1 MNNLIIPKQIL
12 KVNHEWYKYK
22 GLINIMARNY
32 FDLNINA
39 PLFTELAQLPEWWKR
54 ILNDKT
60 LYVNIRKGNRINVYY
75 HGASVME
82 LSINRDKSIQGKIH
96 SKYILFQET
105 QTDKNGYR
113 KDISPKT
120 IVENLPSI
128 KNAIIANQ
136 ATSNPEGLSEKAIQG
151 IMYIEGKYIDTEFEY
166 VHSNRLITRIDLTTI
181 NDDGM
186 IEFVELKRISDPRLL
201 KKDMSLKNEEIR
213 KQIDNYNSFIKGHK
227 DEIIQYYKQL
237 QQILKKVGVNNPL
250 CNIAITDIK
259 PSVYLYFA
267 GYADGKSN
275 HPKRRKRI
283 DNIKQILEEKGINS
297 NINEI

>member
-1 MNNLIIPKQIL
+1 MT
-12 KVNHEWYKYK
+12 
-22 GLINIMARNY
+22 RNY

-39 PLFTELAQLPEWWKR
+39 PLFTELSKLPEWWKR

-75 HGASVME
+75 RGASVME

-113 KDISPKT
+113 KDIPPET

-151 IMYIEGKYIDTEFEY
+151 IMYVEGKYIDTEFEY
-166 VHSNRLITRIDLTTI
+166 VHPNRLITRIDLTTI

-186 IEFVELKRISDPRLL
+186 IEFVELKRISDSRLL

-213 KQIDNYNSFIKGHK
+213 KQIDDYNSFIKGHK

-259 PSVYLYFA
+259 PSVSLYFA

>member
-1 MNNLIIPKQIL
+1 
-12 KVNHEWYKYK
+12 
-22 GLINIMARNY
+22 MARNY

-39 PLFTELAQLPEWWKR
+39 PLFTELSKLHEWWKR

-105 QTDKNGYR
+105 QTDKNGYI
-113 KDISPKT
+113 KNISPET

-151 IMYIEGKYIDTEFEY
+151 IMYVEGKYIDTEFEY
-166 VHSNRLITRIDLTTI
+166 VHLNRLITRIDLTTI

-213 KQIDNYNSFIKGHK
+213 KQIDDYNSFIKGHK

-283 DNIKQILEEKGINS
+283 DNIKQILDEKGISS

>member
-1 MNNLIIPKQIL
+1 
-12 KVNHEWYKYK
+12 
-22 GLINIMARNY
+22 MARNY

-82 LSINRDKSIQGKIH
+82 LSINRDKSIKGKIH

-113 KDISPKT
+113 KDISPET

-128 KNAIIANQ
+128 KDAIIANQ

-151 IMYIEGKYIDTEFEY
+151 IMYVEGKYIDTEFEY

-213 KQIDNYNSFIKGHK
+213 KQIDDYNSFIKGHK

-237 QQILKKVGVNNPL
+237 QQILKKVGVNNPI
-250 CNIAITDIK
+250 CNIAITGIK

>member
-1 MNNLIIPKQIL
+1 
-12 KVNHEWYKYK
+12 
-22 GLINIMARNY
+22 MARNY

-39 PLFTELAQLPEWWKR
+39 PLFTELSKLPEWWKR

-82 LSINRDKSIQGKIH
+82 LSINRDKSIKGKIH

-113 KDISPKT
+113 KDISPET
-120 IVENLPSI
+120 IVENLSSI

-151 IMYIEGKYIDTEFEY
+151 IMYVEGKYIDTEFEY
-166 VHSNRLITRIDLTTI
+166 VHPNRLITRIDLTTI

-213 KQIDNYNSFIKGHK
+213 KQIDDYNSFIKGHK

-250 CNIAITDIK
+250 CNIAITGIK

>member
-1 MNNLIIPKQIL
+1 
-12 KVNHEWYKYK
+12 
-22 GLINIMARNY
+22 MARNY

-39 PLFTELAQLPEWWKR
+39 PLFTELSKLPEWWKR

-105 QTDKNGYR
+105 QTDKNSYR
-113 KDISPKT
+113 KDISPET

-128 KNAIIANQ
+128 KDAIIANQ

-151 IMYIEGKYIDTEFEY
+151 IMYVEGKYIDTEFEY
-166 VHSNRLITRIDLTTI
+166 VHPNRLITRIDLTTI
-181 NDDGM
+181 NDDGT
-186 IEFVELKRISDPRLL
+186 IEFVELKRISDSRLL
-201 KKDMSLKNEEIR
+201 KKDISLKNEEIR
-213 KQIDNYNSFIKGHK
+213 KQIDDYNSFIKGHK

-259 PSVYLYFA
+259 PSVSLYFA
-267 GYADGKSN
+267 GYADGKSS
-275 HPKRRKRI
+275 HPQRRKRI
-283 DNIKQILEEKGINS
+283 DNIKQILDEKGISS

>member
-1 MNNLIIPKQIL
+1 
-12 KVNHEWYKYK
+12 
-22 GLINIMARNY
+22 MARNY

-39 PLFTELAQLPEWWKR
+39 PLFTELSKLPEWWKR

-75 HGASVME
+75 RGASVME
-82 LSINRDKSIQGKIH
+82 LSINRNKSIKGKIH

-105 QTDKNGYR
+105 QTDKNSYR
-113 KDISPKT
+113 KDISPET

-151 IMYIEGKYIDTEFEY
+151 IMYVEGKYIDTEFEY
-166 VHSNRLITRIDLTTI
+166 VHLNRLITRIDLTTI

-186 IEFVELKRISDPRLL
+186 IEFVELKRISDSRLL
-201 KKDMSLKNEEIR
+201 KKDQSLKNEEIR
-213 KQIDNYNSFIKGHK
+213 KQIDDYNSFIEGHK
-227 DEIIQYYKQL
+227 NEIIQYYKQL

-259 PSVYLYFA
+259 PSVSLYFA

-275 HPKRRKRI
+275 HPQRRKRI
-283 DNIKQILEEKGINS
+283 DNIKQILDEKGISS

>member
-1 MNNLIIPKQIL
+1 
-12 KVNHEWYKYK
+12 
-22 GLINIMARNY
+22 MARNY

-82 LSINRDKSIQGKIH
+82 LSINRDKNIQGKIH

-113 KDISPKT
+113 KDISPET
-120 IVENLPSI
+120 IVENLSSI

-151 IMYIEGKYIDTEFEY
+151 IMYVEGKYIDTEFEY
-166 VHSNRLITRIDLTTI
+166 VHPNRLITRIDLTTI

-275 HPKRRKRI
+275 HPKRCKRI
-283 DNIKQILEEKGINS
+283 YNIKQILEEKGINS

>member
-1 MNNLIIPKQIL
+1 
-12 KVNHEWYKYK
+12 
-22 GLINIMARNY
+22 MARNY

-82 LSINRDKSIQGKIH
+82 LSINRDKTIQGKIH

-105 QTDKNGYR
+105 QTDKNEYR
-113 KDISPKT
+113 KDISPET

-151 IMYIEGKYIDTEFEY
+151 NMYVKGKYIDTEFEY
-166 VHSNRLITRIDLTTI
+166 VHPNRLITRIDLITI
-181 NDDGM
+181 NNVGM
-186 IEFVELKRISDPRLL
+186 IEFVELKRISDSRLL

-259 PSVYLYFA
+259 PSVSLYFA
-267 GYADGKSN
+267 GYADGKRN
-275 HPKRRKRI
+275 HPQRRKRI
-283 DNIKQILEEKGINS
+283 DNIKQILDEKGISS

>member
-1 MNNLIIPKQIL
+1 
-12 KVNHEWYKYK
+12 
-22 GLINIMARNY
+22 MARNY
-32 FDLNINA
+32 FNLNINA
-39 PLFTELAQLPEWWKR
+39 PLFTELSKFPEWWKR

-105 QTDKNGYR
+105 QTDENGYR
-113 KDISPKT
+113 KDISPET
-120 IVENLPSI
+120 IVENLSSI

-151 IMYIEGKYIDTEFEY
+151 IMYVEGKYIDTEFEY
-166 VHSNRLITRIDLTTI
+166 VHPNRLITRIDLTTI

-186 IEFVELKRISDPRLL
+186 IEFVELKRISDPRLI

-227 DEIIQYYKQL
+227 NEIIQYYKQL

-259 PSVYLYFA
+259 PSVSLYFA
-267 GYADGKSN
+267 GYADGKNN
-275 HPKRRKRI
+275 HPQRRKRI
-283 DNIKQILEEKGINS
+283 DNIKQILDEKGISS

>member
-1 MNNLIIPKQIL
+1 
-12 KVNHEWYKYK
+12 
-22 GLINIMARNY
+22 MARNY

-82 LSINRDKSIQGKIH
+82 LSINRDKNIQGKIH

-151 IMYIEGKYIDTEFEY
+151 IMYVEGKYIDTEFEY

-213 KQIDNYNSFIKGHK
+213 KQIDDYNSFIEGHK

-259 PSVYLYFA
+259 PSVSLYFA

-275 HPKRRKRI
+275 HPQRRKRI
-283 DNIKQILEEKGINS
+283 DNIKQILDEKGISS

>member
-1 MNNLIIPKQIL
+1 
-12 KVNHEWYKYK
+12 
-22 GLINIMARNY
+22 MARNY

-39 PLFTELAQLPEWWKR
+39 PLFTELSKLPEWWKR

-82 LSINRDKSIQGKIH
+82 LSIKRDKSIQGKIH

-113 KDISPKT
+113 KDISPET

-151 IMYIEGKYIDTEFEY
+151 IMYVEGKYIDTEFEY
-166 VHSNRLITRIDLTTI
+166 VHPNRLFTRIDLTTI

-213 KQIDNYNSFIKGHK
+213 KQIDDYNSFIEGHK

-259 PSVYLYFA
+259 PSVSLYFA

-275 HPKRRKRI
+275 HPQRRKRI
-283 DNIKQILEEKGINS
+283 DNIKQILDEKGIGS

>member
-1 MNNLIIPKQIL
+1 
-12 KVNHEWYKYK
+12 
-22 GLINIMARNY
+22 
-32 FDLNINA
+32 
-39 PLFTELAQLPEWWKR
+39 
-54 ILNDKT
+54 
-60 LYVNIRKGNRINVYY
+60 
-75 HGASVME
+75 ME
-82 LSINRDKSIQGKIH
+82 LSINRDKNIQGKIH

-151 IMYIEGKYIDTEFEY
+151 IMYVEGKYIDTEFEY
-166 VHSNRLITRIDLTTI
+166 VHLNRLITRIDLTTI

-275 HPKRRKRI
+275 HPKRCKRI
-283 DNIKQILEEKGINS
+283 YNIKQILEEKGINS

>member
-1 MNNLIIPKQIL
+1 
-12 KVNHEWYKYK
+12 
-22 GLINIMARNY
+22 MARNY

-82 LSINRDKSIQGKIH
+82 LSINRNKSIQGKIH

-113 KDISPKT
+113 KDISPET

-151 IMYIEGKYIDTEFEY
+151 IIYIEGKYIDTEFEY

-186 IEFVELKRISDPRLL
+186 IEFVELKRISDSRLL

-213 KQIDNYNSFIKGHK
+213 KQIDDYNSFIEGHK

-250 CNIAITDIK
+250 CNITITGIK

>member
-1 MNNLIIPKQIL
+1 
-12 KVNHEWYKYK
+12 
-22 GLINIMARNY
+22 MARNY

-39 PLFTELAQLPEWWKR
+39 PLFTELSQLPEWWKR

-113 KDISPKT
+113 KDISPET
-120 IVENLPSI
+120 IVENLSSI

-151 IMYIEGKYIDTEFEY
+151 IMYVEGKYIDTEFEY
-166 VHSNRLITRIDLTTI
+166 VHPNRLITRIDLTTI

-186 IEFVELKRISDPRLL
+186 IEFVELKRISDSRLL

-213 KQIDNYNSFIKGHK
+213 KQIDDYNSFIEGHK

-259 PSVYLYFA
+259 PSVSLYFA

-275 HPKRRKRI
+275 HPQRRKRI

>member
-1 MNNLIIPKQIL
+1 
-12 KVNHEWYKYK
+12 
-22 GLINIMARNY
+22 MARNY

-39 PLFTELAQLPEWWKR
+39 PLFTELSKLPEWWKR

-151 IMYIEGKYIDTEFEY
+151 IMYVEGKYIDTEFEY
-166 VHSNRLITRIDLTTI
+166 VHPNRLITRIDLTTI

-213 KQIDNYNSFIKGHK
+213 KQIDDYNSFIEGHK

-259 PSVYLYFA
+259 PSVSLYFA

-275 HPKRRKRI
+275 HPQRRKRI
-283 DNIKQILEEKGINS
+283 DNIKQILDEKGISS

>member
-1 MNNLIIPKQIL
+1 
-12 KVNHEWYKYK
+12 
-22 GLINIMARNY
+22 MARNY

-82 LSINRDKSIQGKIH
+82 LSINRDKNIQGKIH

-105 QTDKNGYR
+105 QTDKNSYR
-113 KDISPKT
+113 KDISPET

-151 IMYIEGKYIDTEFEY
+151 IMYVEGKYIDTEFEY
-166 VHSNRLITRIDLTTI
+166 VHPNRLITRIDLTTI

-186 IEFVELKRISDPRLL
+186 IEFVELKRISDSRLL
-201 KKDMSLKNEEIR
+201 KKDISLKNEEIR

-227 DEIIQYYKQL
+227 NEIIQYYKQL

-259 PSVYLYFA
+259 PSVSLYFA
-267 GYADGKSN
+267 GYADGKNN
-275 HPKRRKRI
+275 HPQRRKRI
-283 DNIKQILEEKGINS
+283 DNIKQILDEKGISS

>member
-1 MNNLIIPKQIL
+1 
-12 KVNHEWYKYK
+12 
-22 GLINIMARNY
+22 MARNY

-39 PLFTELAQLPEWWKR
+39 PLFTELSKLPEWWKR

-82 LSINRDKSIQGKIH
+82 LSINRNKSIQGKIH

-105 QTDKNGYR
+105 QTDKNSYR
-113 KDISPKT
+113 KDISPET

-136 ATSNPEGLSEKAIQG
+136 ATSNLEGLSEKAIQG
-151 IMYIEGKYIDTEFEY
+151 IMYVEGKYIDTEFEY
-166 VHSNRLITRIDLTTI
+166 VHPNRLITRIDLTTI

-201 KKDMSLKNEEIR
+201 KKDLSLKNEEIR
-213 KQIDNYNSFIKGHK
+213 RQMDDYNTFISEHK
-227 DEIIQYYKQL
+227 ENIIQYYKLL
-237 QQILKKVGVNNPL
+237 QQILKNIGVNNPL
-250 CNIAITDIK
+250 CDIAITGIK
-259 PSVYLYFA
+259 PSVSLYFA

-275 HPKRRKRI
+275 HPQRRKRI
-283 DNIKQILEEKGINS
+283 DDIKKVLRDIDKNINS

>member
-1 MNNLIIPKQIL
+1 
-12 KVNHEWYKYK
+12 
-22 GLINIMARNY
+22 MARNY

-82 LSINRDKSIQGKIH
+82 LSINRDKNIQGKIH

-120 IVENLPSI
+120 IVENLPYI

-151 IMYIEGKYIDTEFEY
+151 IMYVEGKYIDTEFEY
-166 VHSNRLITRIDLTTI
+166 VHPNRLITRIDLTNI

-186 IEFVELKRISDPRLL
+186 IEFVELKRISDSRLL

-213 KQIDNYNSFIKGHK
+213 KQIDDYNSFIEGHK
-227 DEIIQYYKQL
+227 NEIIQYYKQL

-250 CNIAITDIK
+250 CNIAITGIK

>member
-1 MNNLIIPKQIL
+1 
-12 KVNHEWYKYK
+12 
-22 GLINIMARNY
+22 MARNY

-113 KDISPKT
+113 KDISPET

-136 ATSNPEGLSEKAIQG
+136 ATSNPEGLIEKAIQG
-151 IMYIEGKYIDTEFEY
+151 IMYVEGKYIDTEFEY
-166 VHSNRLITRIDLTTI
+166 VHPNRLITRIDLTTI

-186 IEFVELKRISDPRLL
+186 IEFVELKLISDPRLL

-227 DEIIQYYKQL
+227 NEIIQYYKQL

-259 PSVYLYFA
+259 PSVSLYFA
-267 GYADGKSN
+267 GYADGKNN
-275 HPKRRKRI
+275 HPQRRKRI
-283 DNIKQILEEKGINS
+283 DNIKQILDEKGISS

>member
-1 MNNLIIPKQIL
+1 
-12 KVNHEWYKYK
+12 
-22 GLINIMARNY
+22 MARNY

-82 LSINRDKSIQGKIH
+82 LSINRDKTIQGKIH

-151 IMYIEGKYIDTEFEY
+151 NMYVKGKYIDTEFEY
-166 VHSNRLITRIDLTTI
+166 VHPNRLITRIDLITI
-181 NDDGM
+181 NNDGM

-259 PSVYLYFA
+259 PSVSLYFA

-275 HPKRRKRI
+275 HPQRRKRI
-283 DNIKQILEEKGINS
+283 DNIKQILDEKGISS

>member
-1 MNNLIIPKQIL
+1 
-12 KVNHEWYKYK
+12 
-22 GLINIMARNY
+22 MARNY

-39 PLFTELAQLPEWWKR
+39 PLFTELSKLPEWWKR

-60 LYVNIRKGNRINVYY
+60 LYINIRKGNRINVYY
-75 HGASVME
+75 RGASVME
-82 LSINRDKSIQGKIH
+82 LSINRNKSIKGKIH

-105 QTDKNGYR
+105 QTDKNSYR
-113 KDISPKT
+113 KDISPET

-128 KNAIIANQ
+128 KDAIIANQ

-151 IMYIEGKYIDTEFEY
+151 IMYVEGKYIDTEFEY
-166 VHSNRLITRIDLTTI
+166 VHPNRLITRIDLTTI

-186 IEFVELKRISDPRLL
+186 IEFVELKRISDSRLL

-213 KQIDNYNSFIKGHK
+213 KQIDDYNSFIKGHK

-259 PSVYLYFA
+259 PSVSLYFA

>member
-1 MNNLIIPKQIL
+1 MT
-12 KVNHEWYKYK
+12 
-22 GLINIMARNY
+22 RNY
-32 FDLNINA
+32 FELNINA
-39 PLFTELAQLPEWWKR
+39 PLFTELAQLPEWWKH

-82 LSINRDKSIQGKIH
+82 LSINKDKNIQGKIH

-113 KDISPKT
+113 KDISPET

-128 KNAIIANQ
+128 KNAIIAHQ

-151 IMYIEGKYIDTEFEY
+151 MMYVESKYIDTEFEY
-166 VHSNRLITRIDLTTI
+166 VHPNRLITRIDLTTI
-181 NDDGM
+181 KDDGM

-201 KKDMSLKNEEIR
+201 KKDPSLKNEEIR
-213 KQIDNYNSFIKGHK
+213 EQIDHYNSFIKGHE

-237 QQILKKVGVNNPL
+237 QQILKKVGVSNPL
-250 CNIAITDIK
+250 CDIAITGIN

-267 GYADGKSN
+267 GYADGKGN
-275 HPKRRKRI
+275 ILPRRQRVDRIKRI
-283 DNIKQILEEKGINS
+283 LEKKGINS
-297 NINEI
+297 NIDEI

>member
-1 MNNLIIPKQIL
+1 
-12 KVNHEWYKYK
+12 
-22 GLINIMARNY
+22 MARNY

-39 PLFTELAQLPEWWKR
+39 PLFTELSKLPEWWKR

-113 KDISPKT
+113 KDISPET

-151 IMYIEGKYIDTEFEY
+151 IMYVEGKYIDTEFEY
-166 VHSNRLITRIDLTTI
+166 VHLNRLITRIDLTTI

-213 KQIDNYNSFIKGHK
+213 KQIDDYNSFIEGHK

-259 PSVYLYFA
+259 PSVSLYFA

-275 HPKRRKRI
+275 HPQRRKRI
-283 DNIKQILEEKGINS
+283 DNIKQILDEKGISS

>member
-1 MNNLIIPKQIL
+1 MIQNNIIR
-12 KVNHEWYKYK
+12 NT
-22 GLINIMARNY
+22 MARNY

-39 PLFTELAQLPEWWKR
+39 PLFTELSKLPEWWKR

-113 KDISPKT
+113 KDISPET
-120 IVENLPSI
+120 IVENLSSI
-128 KNAIIANQ
+128 KDAIIANQ

-151 IMYIEGKYIDTEFEY
+151 IMYVEGKYIDTEFEY
-166 VHSNRLITRIDLTTI
+166 VHPNRLITRIDLTTI

-186 IEFVELKRISDPRLL
+186 IEFVELKRISDSRLL
-201 KKDMSLKNEEIR
+201 KKDISLKNEEIR
-213 KQIDNYNSFIKGHK
+213 KQIDDYNSFIKGHK

-250 CNIAITDIK
+250 CNIAITDMK
-259 PSVYLYFA
+259 PSVSLYFA

-275 HPKRRKRI
+275 HPQRRKRI
-283 DNIKQILEEKGINS
+283 DNIKQILDEKGISS

>member
-1 MNNLIIPKQIL
+1 
-12 KVNHEWYKYK
+12 
-22 GLINIMARNY
+22 MARNY

-39 PLFTELAQLPEWWKR
+39 PLFTELSKLPEWWIR

-105 QTDKNGYR
+105 QTDKNGYI
-113 KDISPKT
+113 KNISPET

-151 IMYIEGKYIDTEFEY
+151 IMYVEGKYIDTEFEY

-213 KQIDNYNSFIKGHK
+213 KQIDDYNSFIEGHK

>member
-1 MNNLIIPKQIL
+1 
-12 KVNHEWYKYK
+12 
-22 GLINIMARNY
+22 MARNY

-39 PLFTELAQLPEWWKR
+39 PLFTELSKFPEWWKR

-82 LSINRDKSIQGKIH
+82 LSIKRDKSIQGKIH

-105 QTDKNGYR
+105 QTDKNGYI
-113 KDISPKT
+113 KNISPET

-166 VHSNRLITRIDLTTI
+166 VNPNRLITRIDLTTI

-186 IEFVELKRISDPRLL
+186 IEFVELKRISDSRLL
-201 KKDMSLKNEEIR
+201 KKDISLKNEEIR
-213 KQIDNYNSFIKGHK
+213 KQIDDYNSFIKGHK

-259 PSVYLYFA
+259 PSVSLYFA

-275 HPKRRKRI
+275 HPQRRKRI
-283 DNIKQILEEKGINS
+283 DNIKQILDEKGISS

>member
-1 MNNLIIPKQIL
+1 
-12 KVNHEWYKYK
+12 
-22 GLINIMARNY
+22 MARNY

-39 PLFTELAQLPEWWKR
+39 PLFTELSKLPEWWKR

-113 KDISPKT
+113 KDISPET

-151 IMYIEGKYIDTEFEY
+151 IMYVEGKYIDTEFEY
-166 VHSNRLITRIDLTTI
+166 VHPNRLITRIDLTTI

-186 IEFVELKRISDPRLL
+186 IEFVELKRISDSRLL

-213 KQIDNYNSFIKGHK
+213 KQIDDYNSFIEGHK
-227 DEIIQYYKQL
+227 NESIQYYKQL

-259 PSVYLYFA
+259 PSVSLYFA

-275 HPKRRKRI
+275 HPQRRKRI
-283 DNIKQILEEKGINS
+283 DNIKQILDEKGISS

>member
-1 MNNLIIPKQIL
+1 
-12 KVNHEWYKYK
+12 
-22 GLINIMARNY
+22 MARNY

-82 LSINRDKSIQGKIH
+82 LSINRDKNIQGKIH

-151 IMYIEGKYIDTEFEY
+151 IMYVEGKYIDTEFEY
-166 VHSNRLITRIDLTTI
+166 VHLNRLITRIDLTTI

-213 KQIDNYNSFIKGHK
+213 KQIDNYNSFIKRHK

-283 DNIKQILEEKGINS
+283 YNIKQILDEKGISS

>member
-1 MNNLIIPKQIL
+1 
-12 KVNHEWYKYK
+12 
-22 GLINIMARNY
+22 MARNY

-105 QTDKNGYR
+105 QTDKNSYR
-113 KDISPKT
+113 KDISPET

-151 IMYIEGKYIDTEFEY
+151 IMYVEGKYIDTEFEY

-213 KQIDNYNSFIKGHK
+213 KQIDDYNSFIEGHK

>member
-1 MNNLIIPKQIL
+1 
-12 KVNHEWYKYK
+12 
-22 GLINIMARNY
+22 MARNY

-39 PLFTELAQLPEWWKR
+39 PLFTELSKLPEWWKR

-82 LSINRDKSIQGKIH
+82 LSINRNKSIQGKIH

-105 QTDKNGYR
+105 QPDKNSYR
-113 KDISPKT
+113 KDISPET
-120 IVENLPSI
+120 IVENLSSI

-166 VHSNRLITRIDLTTI
+166 VHPNRLITRIDLTTI

-186 IEFVELKRISDPRLL
+186 IEFVELKRISDSRLL

-213 KQIDNYNSFIKGHK
+213 KQIDDYNSFIKGHK

-259 PSVYLYFA
+259 PSVSLYFA

-275 HPKRRKRI
+275 HPQRRKRI
-283 DNIKQILEEKGINS
+283 DNIKQILDEKGISS

>member
-1 MNNLIIPKQIL
+1 
-12 KVNHEWYKYK
+12 
-22 GLINIMARNY
+22 MARNY

-39 PLFTELAQLPEWWKR
+39 PLFTELSKLPEWWKR

-82 LSINRDKSIQGKIH
+82 LSINRDKSIKVKIH

-105 QTDKNGYR
+105 QTDKNGYI
-113 KDISPKT
+113 KNISPET

-151 IMYIEGKYIDTEFEY
+151 IMYVEGKYIDTEFEY

-213 KQIDNYNSFIKGHK
+213 KQIDDYNSFIEGHK

-250 CNIAITDIK
+250 CNITITGIK
-259 PSVYLYFA
+259 PSVYIYFA

-297 NINEI
+297 NINEL

>member
-1 MNNLIIPKQIL
+1 MS
-12 KVNHEWYKYK
+12 
-22 GLINIMARNY
+22 RNY

-39 PLFTELAQLPEWWKR
+39 PLFTELSKLPEWWKR

-105 QTDKNGYR
+105 QTDKNGYI
-113 KDISPKT
+113 KNISPET

-151 IMYIEGKYIDTEFEY
+151 IMYVEGKYIDTEFEY

-181 NDDGM
+181 NNNGM

-213 KQIDNYNSFIKGHK
+213 RQIDDYNSFISEHK
-227 DEIIQYYKQL
+227 EEIVQYYKLL
-237 QQILKKVGVNNPL
+237 QQILKKIGINNPL
-250 CNIAITDIK
+250 CDIAITGIK
-259 PSVYLYFA
+259 PSVALYFA
-267 GYADGKSN
+267 SYADGKSN

-283 DNIKQILEEKGINS
+283 DCIKQILEEKGINS
-297 NINEI
+297 NISKI

>member
-1 MNNLIIPKQIL
+1 
-12 KVNHEWYKYK
+12 
-22 GLINIMARNY
+22 MARNY

-39 PLFTELAQLPEWWKR
+39 PLFTELSKLPEWWKR
-54 ILNDKT
+54 ILKDKT
-60 LYVNIRKGNRINVYY
+60 LYVNIRKGSRINVYY

-113 KDISPKT
+113 KDISPET

-151 IMYIEGKYIDTEFEY
+151 IMYVEGKYIDTEFEY
-166 VHSNRLITRIDLTTI
+166 VHPNRLITRIDLTTI

-186 IEFVELKRISDPRLL
+186 IEFVELKRISDSRLL

-213 KQIDNYNSFIKGHK
+213 KQIDDYNSFIKGHK

-259 PSVYLYFA
+259 PSVSLYFA

-275 HPKRRKRI
+275 HPQRRKRI
-283 DNIKQILEEKGINS
+283 DNIKQILDEKGISS

>member
-1 MNNLIIPKQIL
+1 
-12 KVNHEWYKYK
+12 
-22 GLINIMARNY
+22 MARNY

-82 LSINRDKSIQGKIH
+82 LSINRDKNIQGKIH

-151 IMYIEGKYIDTEFEY
+151 IMYVEGKYIDTEFEY
-166 VHSNRLITRIDLTTI
+166 VHLNRLITRIDLTTI

-213 KQIDNYNSFIKGHK
+213 KQIDDYNSFIEGHK

-250 CNIAITDIK
+250 CNIAITDINH
-259 PSVYLYFA
+259 SVSLYFA

-283 DNIKQILEEKGINS
+283 DNIKQILDEKGISS

>member
-1 MNNLIIPKQIL
+1 
-12 KVNHEWYKYK
+12 
-22 GLINIMARNY
+22 MARNY

-39 PLFTELAQLPEWWKR
+39 PLFTELSKLPEWWKR

-105 QTDKNGYR
+105 QTDENGYR
-113 KDISPKT
+113 KDISPET
-120 IVENLPSI
+120 IVENLSSI

-151 IMYIEGKYIDTEFEY
+151 IMYVEGKYIDTEFEY
-166 VHSNRLITRIDLTTI
+166 VHPNRLITRIDLTTI

-213 KQIDNYNSFIKGHK
+213 KQIDDYNFFIEGHK

-259 PSVYLYFA
+259 PSVSLYFA

-275 HPKRRKRI
+275 HPQRRKRI
-283 DNIKQILEEKGINS
+283 DNIKQILDEKGISS

>member
-1 MNNLIIPKQIL
+1 
-12 KVNHEWYKYK
+12 
-22 GLINIMARNY
+22 MARNY

-105 QTDKNGYR
+105 QTDKNSYR
-113 KDISPKT
+113 KDISPET

-151 IMYIEGKYIDTEFEY
+151 IMYVEGKYIDTEFEY
-166 VHSNRLITRIDLTTI
+166 VHLNRLITRIDLTTI

-186 IEFVELKRISDPRLL
+186 IEFVELKRISDSRLL
-201 KKDMSLKNEEIR
+201 KKDISLKNEEIR

-227 DEIIQYYKQL
+227 NEIIQYYKQL

-259 PSVYLYFA
+259 PSVSLYFA
-267 GYADGKSN
+267 GYADGKNN
-275 HPKRRKRI
+275 HPQRRKRI
-283 DNIKQILEEKGINS
+283 DNIKQILDEKGISS

>member
-1 MNNLIIPKQIL
+1 
-12 KVNHEWYKYK
+12 
-22 GLINIMARNY
+22 MARNY

-39 PLFTELAQLPEWWKR
+39 PLFTELSKLPEWWKR

-105 QTDKNGYR
+105 QTDKNGYI
-113 KDISPKT
+113 KNISPET

-186 IEFVELKRISDPRLL
+186 IEFVELKRISDSRLL

-213 KQIDNYNSFIKGHK
+213 KQIDDYNSFIKGHK

-250 CNIAITDIK
+250 CNIAITGIK

>member
-1 MNNLIIPKQIL
+1 
-12 KVNHEWYKYK
+12 
-22 GLINIMARNY
+22 MARNY

-39 PLFTELAQLPEWWKR
+39 PLFTELSKLPEWWKR

-113 KDISPKT
+113 KDISPET

-151 IMYIEGKYIDTEFEY
+151 IMYVEGKYIDTEFEY
-166 VHSNRLITRIDLTTI
+166 VHPNRLITRIDLTTI

-186 IEFVELKRISDPRLL
+186 IEFVELKRISDSRLL

-213 KQIDNYNSFIKGHK
+213 KQIDDYNSFIKGHK

-259 PSVYLYFA
+259 PSVSLYFA

-275 HPKRRKRI
+275 HPQRRKRI
-283 DNIKQILEEKGINS
+283 DNIKQILDEKGISS